1 MAGPAARGA
10 PPRAGRRTPWR
21 ALLLACLSLGTGTGT
36 AQVRAAGA
44 AAAPPPAAP
53 GPPVTVAFP
62 KQGPALG
69 TPARGSWGPWG
80 PWSACSS
87 TCGDGVALRT
97 RRCPRAARHNP
108 TLDTREAT
116 PPRPRSAGATC
127 PRPGRSPGK
136 RGQAQGPAAL
146 TLSPQG
152 PRRGAVRGGAAAVP
166 RVPAARLPQRLGAL
180 PRHAVLPLRRQ
191 ARAGAGRLGPAP
203 LGALPRSAQRLRPQ
217 LPGRGAQLLLHLR
230 AGAGRHPLPPRRPG
244 PLRRRA
250 LPARRLRRHPGL
262 GHAARRLRP
271 VRRRPRRVPL
281 RAPGLP
287 GRAPPL
293 RLFRVHE
300 RDQDPGWGHQHQ
312 GDRQEPQLPSP
323 DGRRRA
329 LRAQRGLVHRLAR
342 ALRGGRHPGALR
354 PRRRRH
360 REPGG
365 AGAHGRGP
373 LRDGAAAGAQPR
385 HRVRVLG
392 APAARCR
399 QPPAPAPAPG
409 GRQPPAHP
417 GPPAATA
424 TPPGRQHG
432 DAAEKPPRPERDR
445 RRAMREV
452 PDAQGTVPAHPPLL
466 PERLC
471 LPGPDPGHAG
481 GGAGD
486 ALRGAGE
493 NAVPAPL
500 PAGVPRVRLG
510 VQRLR
515 LPPAAAGPRVPA
527 HGAAARQ
534 PRAHAQPHPAAGRQL
549 RAALVAPRGPAG
561 AGRGPPLRPAALS
574 PPP

>member
-445 RRAMREV
+445 RSF
-452 PDAQGTVPAHPPLL
+452 
-466 PERLC
+466 
-471 LPGPDPGHAG
+471 
-481 GGAGD
+481 
-486 ALRGAGE
+486 
-493 NAVPAPL
+493 
-500 PAGVPRVRLG
+500 
-510 VQRLR
+510 
-515 LPPAAAGPRVPA
+515 AAAGRCGRCRTPKGRSQRIRHFCQSDFVFQARILATQAVGQETRYEVQVKTPYRHRFPLVSREYVWVSNACGCPRLLPGREYLLMARRHVNREHTLNRILLRDDSYVRPWSPREDRLVRD
-527 HGAAARQ
+527 AAR
-534 PRAHAQPHPAAGRQL
+534 RCAR
-549 RAALVAPRGPAG
+549 
-561 AGRGPPLRPAALS
+561 PP
-574 PPP
+574 